1 MKMRGVEVVY
11 SQSGN
16 IISRNPAEAL
26 FNRFIE
32 PYRPYLSD
40 TRFFDRQNT
49 DLATNNLQPPEFNF
63 DIFKICMEY
72 AISVNW
78 GESIF

>member
-1 MKMRGVEVVY
+1 MRGVEILYEKPKDAV
-11 SQSGN
+11 SG
-16 IISRNPAEAL
+16 NPAESL

-40 TRFFDRQNT
+40 TRIFDRKNT

-63 DIFKICMEY
+63 DKFKICMEY
-72 AISVNW
+72 AISVKW
-78 GESIF
+78 GEAIF